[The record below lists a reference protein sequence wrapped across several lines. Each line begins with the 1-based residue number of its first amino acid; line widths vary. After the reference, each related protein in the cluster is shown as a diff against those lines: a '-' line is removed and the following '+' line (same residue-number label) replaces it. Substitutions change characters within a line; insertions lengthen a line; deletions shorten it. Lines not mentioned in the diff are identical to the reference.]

1 MALQTNELYS
11 ENSRAALLRIQPAEG
26 PGSVVVKAFASGS
39 GTLPIGCPVYVNT
52 SGTWAKLAPAGTA
65 HASAPAAEI
74 VTGIVVGKDVVLN
87 AGGEVLGTVMLR
99 GSAHLVDI
107 AAAHGTAAN
116 NANFLTALRNPKT
129 RLAGIS
135 IDGLTLAQ

>member
-1 MALQTNELYS
+1 MPLQTNELYS

-52 SGTWAKLAPAGTA
+52 SGTWAKLVPGGTA
-65 HASAPAAEI
+65 HATAPAAE
-74 VTGIVVGKDVVLN
+74 VVAGIVVGKDVVL
-87 AGGEVLGTVMLR
+87 AGSEVLGTVMLR
-99 GSAHLVDI
+99 GSAHLDDI
-107 AAAHGTAAN
+107 ATAHGTAATD
-116 NANFLTALRNPKT
+116 AQFLLALRNPKT
-129 RLAGIS
+129 RLAGLF